1 VVRKASSL
9 FKEGVTLSQTRAKAS
24 FQTRLLLHLANRR
37 RRAGAEAFTLV
48 ELMIVVAIL
57 GILAAVA
64 LPNYLQ
70 ARSSS
75 AIGSRVSEAVSFA
88 KACAVFSSTGV
99 GAAPT
104 NFAGD
109 YTGGDG
115 VSFTSGCTN
124 TGGTVTAK
132 WGTAKAAG
140 VRCLSQT
147 STDTST
153 AATITITVGTGDQIT
168 CAFS

>member
-1 VVRKASSL
+1 M
-9 FKEGVTLSQTRAKAS
+9 TLSQTRAKAS

-70 ARSSS
+70 ARNSS

-99 GAAPT
+99 GTAPNNT
-104 NFAGD
+104 SGTA
-109 YTGGDG
+109 TDG
-115 VSFTSGCTN
+115 VSFTTPCT
-124 TGGTVTAK
+124 TAGGAVLAK
-132 WGTAKAAG
+132 WGTAVAAN
-140 VRCLSQT
+140 VKCLSAS
-147 STDTST
+147 STATST
-153 AATITITVGTGDQIT
+153 AATITISTGTGDQIT

>member
-1 VVRKASSL
+1 
-9 FKEGVTLSQTRAKAS
+9 VTFSQTRAKAS

-37 RRAGAEAFTLV
+37 RKSGAEAFTLV

-99 GAAPT
+99 GSQPT
-104 NFAGD
+104 NTSGD
-109 YTGGDG
+109 SNDG
-115 VSFTSGCTN
+115 VSFTGACTN
-124 TGGTVTAK
+124 TGGTVSAK
-132 WGTAKAAG
+132 WGTARAAG
-140 VRCLSQT
+140 VKCLAQT
-147 STDTST
+147 STATSST
-153 AATITITVGTGDQIT
+153 ATITISTGTGDQIS
-168 CAFS
+168 CSFA